1 MTSSG
6 RNAEGRGRILATESN
21 GTVAWRAIIRTNARL
36 ASVSASGGTN
46 ICRGGRNK
54 TKGSVGGGSVPL
66 KVRVK
71 ISWHEAEREAQE
83 RRRGACEKRDCAV
96 ARRLEVSIT
105 SLGGRGAI
113 QMPSWSQMRLVGTK
127 CCRRLETK
135 SFIHCDSRCSS
146 KKKQRLRGPLFGR
159 VRTPCSSSNLARRG
173 SFAAWIRCR

>member
-1 MTSSG
+1 M
-6 RNAEGRGRILATESN
+6 
-21 GTVAWRAIIRTNARL
+21 
-36 ASVSASGGTN
+36 
-46 ICRGGRNK
+46 
-54 TKGSVGGGSVPL
+54 PL

-105 SLGGRGAI
+105 SLGRRGA
-113 QMPSWSQMRLVGTK
+113 RLVGTK

-146 KKKQRLRGPLFGR
+146 KFKFQSGEEGFLCGMDTLQIMTDFEGR
-159 VRTPCSSSNLARRG
+159 VVAVGRQVL
-173 SFAAWIRCR
+173 